1 MCEIPDIS
9 QSELQIHITPYDAK
23 RLELYA
29 RNMTDYHVI
38 MDLVPTLARL
48 YFLSKMGE
56 LKISAVQSVSFSNVV
71 LESNVT

>member
-1 MCEIPDIS
+1 MVFEEIGKE
-9 QSELQIHITPYDAK
+9 ELQVHVTPYDVK

-48 YFLSKMGE
+48 YFLDKMGE
-56 LKISAVQSVSFSNVV
+56 LKISAAQA
-71 LESNVT
+71 VTN